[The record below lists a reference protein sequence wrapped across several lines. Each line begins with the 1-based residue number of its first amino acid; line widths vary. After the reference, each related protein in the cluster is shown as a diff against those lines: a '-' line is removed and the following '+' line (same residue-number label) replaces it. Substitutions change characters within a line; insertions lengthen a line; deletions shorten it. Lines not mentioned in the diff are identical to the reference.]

1 MKFVLFRNLKIY
13 IISYLCNSLAS
24 KKMDNSKILQHITDL
39 FNFQFSEK
47 IIDIE
52 LLPGAG
58 SSRRYYR
65 IHSELPQ
72 NIMACAGTDIEENK
86 TFIYFSTRLHQAGI
100 NVPEILG
107 NYKNE
112 IYLTTDLGNT
122 DVLHAKEGLSNH
134 ETIELYKRILQD
146 LIQIQI
152 LGGKIIDFSQSFVRP
167 EFDRTAMLWDLYY
180 FKYYYLKI
188 TGLEFNEQKLE
199 VDYNRLLD
207 FLETADRSYFMY
219 RDFQARNIMLNNGK
233 LGYLDFQ
240 GGMKGPL
247 QYDVVSLLYQAKA
260 NLDTETRE
268 TLLKFYIKELQKH
281 ITIDETVFR
290 KQYQA
295 FVFIRI
301 LQTLGAYGFRGYIQQ
316 KEHFIQSIPLALQNV
331 KQHVHIINA
340 IVPMPYLSSLIEQL
354 TEIKPTL

>member
-1 MKFVLFRNLKIY
+1 
-13 IISYLCNSLAS
+13 
-24 KKMDNSKILQHITDL
+24 MDNSEILQHITDL
-39 FNFQFSEK
+39 FYFRFSEK
-47 IIDIE
+47 ISDIE

-65 IHSELPQ
+65 IHSELPYDV
-72 NIMACAGTDIEENK
+72 MACAGTNIEENK
-86 TFIYFSTRLHQAGI
+86 TFIYFSSRLHQAGI

-107 NYKNE
+107 NYKND
-112 IYLTTDLGNT
+112 IYITTDLGKT
-122 DVLHAKEGLSNH
+122 DVLHAKEGISRQ

-152 LGGKIIDFSQSFVRP
+152 KGGKIIDFSQSFIRP

-188 TGLEFNEQKLE
+188 NGLEFNEQKLE

-219 RDFQARNIMLNNGK
+219 RDFQARNIMLNDGK

-260 NLDTETRE
+260 NLDPETRE
-268 TLLKFYIKELQKH
+268 TLLSFYISELKKH
-281 ITIDETVFR
+281 ITVDEPIFR
-290 KQYQA
+290 KQFQA

-301 LQTLGAYGFRGYIQQ
+301 LQTLGAYGLRGYIQQ

-331 KQHVHIINA
+331 KKHTPIINA

-354 TEIKPTL
+354 TELKPAP